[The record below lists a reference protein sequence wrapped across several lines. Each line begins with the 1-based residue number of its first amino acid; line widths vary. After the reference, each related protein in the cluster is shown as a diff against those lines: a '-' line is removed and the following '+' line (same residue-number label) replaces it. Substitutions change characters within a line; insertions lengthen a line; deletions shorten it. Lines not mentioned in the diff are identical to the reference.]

1 MVQTGMLAVA
11 LIMTALTASAHT
23 VGENCWGTETP
34 QAKKRIQQLRT
45 QKSVLRLQEDHPYVA
60 IFTALDKFVPEKV
73 EMLYDPNPEFNAYAQ
88 NFGGGR
94 VIVMQLGVSTHPL
107 STLDASAMVACH
119 ELGHHF
125 GGTPQVWGMSVE
137 GQSDWYAS
145 QDCFK
150 HWVDNSSPIDPQ
162 DTEATDF
169 CEKNLGRRDVY
180 CVRTMSASLHLSR
193 IIQDL
198 KKHPMPYLN
207 AKDPAVVPRTVSS
220 HPQAQ
225 CRLDTY
231 KAGFD
236 FIESGKSLGEN
247 RPFCWFKPEGSAPLS
262 LAGILVN

>member
-1 MVQTGMLAVA
+1 MVQIQLLAAA
-11 LIMTALTASAHT
+11 LTFVALTAQAHT
-23 VGENCWGTETP
+23 ETAGENCWGTPAP
-34 QAKKRIQQLRT
+34 QGRVQELRQKKVM
-45 QKSVLRLQEDHPYVA
+45 SLQEDHPYSS
-60 IFTALDKFVPEKV
+60 IFAALEKFVPEKV

-88 NFGGGR
+88 NFGGR
-94 VIVMQLGVSTHPL
+94 VIVMQLGVSTHRL

-125 GGTPQVWGMSVE
+125 GGTPHIWGMSVE

-150 HWVDNSSPIDPQ
+150 HWVDNSSPIEPNDS
-162 DTEATDF
+162 EANDF
-169 CEKNLGRRDVY
+169 CEKNLGRRDSY
-180 CVRTMSASLHLSR
+180 CVRTMSASLHLAR

-198 KKHPMPYLN
+198 KQHPMPYLT
-207 AKDPAVVPRTVSS
+207 AKDPNVVSRTVTS

-231 KAGFD
+231 RAGFD

-247 RPFCWFKPEGSAPLS
+247 RPLCWFKPAAAGPLS
-262 LAGILVN
+262 LAGNLLN